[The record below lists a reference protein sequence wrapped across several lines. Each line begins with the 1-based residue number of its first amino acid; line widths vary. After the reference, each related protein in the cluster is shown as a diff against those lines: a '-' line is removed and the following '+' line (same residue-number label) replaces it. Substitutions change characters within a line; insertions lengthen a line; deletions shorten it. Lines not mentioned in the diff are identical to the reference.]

1 MIVYSGINKKLSN
14 EAIFYIYDV
23 SMKGMENQYLFN
35 LQCFKHDGESQNVT
49 SLLEPPIRIA
59 LNKDTIYDCVS
70 AFIKAYKYSQNL
82 SYTTISN
89 SLFLDFSHNLIT
101 NFGMELV
108 GISIQRTGTN
118 SKEPI
123 IAQNVFY

>member
-59 LNKDTIYDCVS
+59 
-70 AFIKAYKYSQNL
+70 YKYSQDL
-82 SYTTISN
+82 SHTTISN
-89 SLFLDFSHNLIT
+89 SLS
-101 NFGMELV
+101 
-108 GISIQRTGTN
+108 
-118 SKEPI
+118 
-123 IAQNVFY
+123 

>member
-70 AFIKAYKYSQNL
+70 AFIKAYKYSQDL
-82 SYTTISN
+82 SHTTISN
-89 SLFLDFSHNLIT
+89 SLF
-101 NFGMELV
+101 
-108 GISIQRTGTN
+108 
-118 SKEPI
+118 
-123 IAQNVFY
+123 